1 MMTMRTDLEAPLRA
15 PIDDRLDA
23 IDRVLLRAGVSRGER
38 RSIVEEVENQV
49 YELLARR
56 ADGEPTRADVEAVLA
71 SLDPPEEYAPEEYR
85 HRLAERPAPET
96 RLRLPQP
103 CLLAIGSA
111 AGAAFT
117 LLFLFF
123 LLAGLGGEAALLG
136 AFLLFPAAAGVTAGG
151 ILSIRR
157 IRQSRGWLYGLPL
170 ALFAAALFPFL
181 LANGLLAL
189 GVMMTGEI
197 GLVAIP
203 GLTVLAANIY
213 VGYRLWH
220 WVSAGYHR
228 ANPVAE
234 HNH

>member
-1 MMTMRTDLEAPLRA
+1 MMTMRTDLDAPLRGA
-15 PIDDRLDA
+15 IDDRLDA

-56 ADGEPTRADVEAVLA
+56 AAGEPTRADVEAVLA

-85 HRLAERPAPET
+85 RRLAERPAPEP

-103 CLLAIGSA
+103 CMLAIGSA
-111 AGAAFT
+111 AVAVLT
-117 LLFLFF
+117 ILFLFF
-123 LLAGLGGEAALLG
+123 LACNDGEAALIG
-136 AFLLFPAAAGVTAGG
+136 AVFLLLPAAVVTTGG

-170 ALFAAALFPFL
+170 ALFAAALFPVL

-189 GVMMTGEI
+189 TVMVTGVF
-197 GLVAIP
+197 GLVAIA
-203 GLTVLAANIY
+203 LAANMY
-213 VGYRLWH
+213 VVYRLWL
-220 WVSAGYHR
+220 WVSAGYQR

-234 HNH
+234 TNH